1 MNLNRFVVVRA
12 LMILEK
18 KDRYKSVVLVLIQ
31 IGLSFIDLLG
41 VAVFGILG
49 ALAVN
54 GTASRSPGNRVS
66 KVLEF
71 LNIGNLS
78 LQKQALTLGLLAS
91 GLLILKTALSIWLTR
106 RTMFFLSRRGA
117 KLTQALI
124 NKLLSQSL
132 QEVQKRSMQENVYA
146 LTGGVG
152 NITNG
157 ILGTSIS
164 ILSDFSLLL
173 IMLAGLF
180 VIDPIISLISLILF
194 GGIAIILYKLL
205 HAKAQKLGNNQ
216 AKLTI
221 RGIEMIQEVIG
232 SYREAIVGGRRSYY
246 VDQIGKHQYEL
257 AANSAEMG
265 FMPNISK
272 YVLEVSVVLSTLVI
286 SGIQFTRTDAAHSV
300 AVLAVFLAAS
310 TRIAPAILRIQQ
322 SAIQIRSTASVA
334 EPTLKMIEEYSIDSH
349 SSNLLKV
356 SKFKTNHESF
366 ESNIEIRNV
375 GFKYEENSNPTLQN
389 INMDISNG
397 QLIAIVGKSGVGK
410 TTLVDLILGVLK
422 PTSGDIKIGGFTPLE
437 TINTFPGAIAYVPQ
451 DVQISNGTIRSNI
464 CLGFETSEIKDEL
477 IWSALEKA
485 QLSDFVSSLPARLDS
500 KIGDRGSK
508 LSGGQRQRLGIAR
521 ALITDPKLLVLDEAT
536 SALDG
541 ETELN
546 ISEAIMKLRGQ
557 VTVILIAHRLSSIRD
572 CDQIFYLEAGEI
584 KSKGNFEEIRQL
596 VPDFNKQAELMGL

>member
-18 KDRYKSVVLVLIQ
+18 KDRYKSGVLVLIQ

-66 KVLEF
+66 KVLDF
-71 LNIGNLS
+71 LNIDNLS
-78 LQKQALTLGLLAS
+78 LQKQAFTLGLLAS

-117 KLTQALI
+117 KLTQSLI

-366 ESNIEIRNV
+366 KSNIEIRNV

-422 PTSGDIKIGGFTPLE
+422 PTSGGIKIGGFTPLE

-546 ISEAIMKLRGQ
+546 ISEAITKLRGQ